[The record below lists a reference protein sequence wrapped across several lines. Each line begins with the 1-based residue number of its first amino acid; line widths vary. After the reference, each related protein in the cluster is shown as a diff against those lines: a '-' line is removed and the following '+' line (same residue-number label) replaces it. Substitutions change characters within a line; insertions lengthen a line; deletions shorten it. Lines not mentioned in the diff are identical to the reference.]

1 MIDAQNKAITRS
13 MESFKEEYKKRFQ
26 KARESLQRDSNG
38 KEISVLLRQQQHQ
51 QHQHQKG
58 VPLRFL
64 PLHSNGHIHESNIN
78 SNSTKNSVE
87 DDDDTIK
94 NMTSKTAISLSD
106 STRQIQLERTVKAL
120 VGRLQQVCGIYF

>member
-13 MESFKEEYKKRFQ
+13 MEAFKEEYKKRFQ

-38 KEISVLLRQQQHQ
+38 KEIAVLLRQQQHQ
-51 QHQHQKG
+51 KG
-58 VPLRFL
+58 VTLPFL
-64 PLHSNGHIHESNIN
+64 PLHSSGNIHESNIN
-78 SNSTKNSVE
+78 SNSTKNNVE